1 MAEGKHKILLDRLPS
16 VIVNYNSA
24 VEENEI

>member
-1 MAEGKHKILLDRLPS
+1 MAEGKREILLDRLPG